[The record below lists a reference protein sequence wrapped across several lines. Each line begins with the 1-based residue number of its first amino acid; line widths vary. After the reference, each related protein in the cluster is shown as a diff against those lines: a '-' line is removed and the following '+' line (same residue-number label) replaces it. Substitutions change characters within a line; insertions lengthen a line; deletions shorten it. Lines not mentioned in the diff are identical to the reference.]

1 MRMAALTLI
10 GALGFAASVVST
22 NAAPVMPTPA
32 TLQASNIV
40 QAAGGCGRGFH
51 PNRWGRCVPNR
62 YGYYGPRPHWRGY
75 YGQGYGPWGGPCD
88 HVANELNRGELGRM
102 YGY

>member
-10 GALGFAASVVST
+10 GALGLAVSMTAA
-22 NAAPVMPTPA
+22 NAAPVVPGPVIP
-32 TLQASNIV
+32 QASNIV
-40 QAAGGCGRGFH
+40 QAAAGCGWGWH

-62 YGYYGPRPHWRGY
+62 YGYYTPRPYWRGSY
-75 YGQGYGPWGGPCD
+75 AGGYGPWGSPGD
-88 HVANELNRGELGRM
+88 HVANELNRRELGRM

>member
-10 GALGFAASVVST
+10 GALGLAASMT
-22 NAAPVMPTPA
+22 GANAAPVVPGPVIP
-32 TLQASNIV
+32 QASNIV
-40 QAAGGCGRGFH
+40 QAAWGCGWRFH

-62 YGYYGPRPHWRGY
+62 YGYYTPRPYWRGY
-75 YGQGYGPWGGPCD
+75 YGGGYGPSSPSD
-88 HVANELNRGELGRM
+88 HVANALNRRELGRM